1 MTQYK
6 IKIFK
11 QLTNECCKVLP
22 CEKHILQEVK
32 EEYARVVEEIT
43 LPEGAY
49 FSRLYMVSLQNGEE
63 NDIIVD
69 GSIEYPL
76 VNKDQK
82 TRIN

>member
-6 IKIFK
+6 IKFFH
-11 QLTNECCKVLP
+11 QLTGECCKVLH

-32 EEYARVVEEIT
+32 EEYSQLVEEVD
-43 LPEGAY
+43 LPNGDY
-49 FSRLYMVSLQNGEE
+49 FSRLYMICKQNGEE
-63 NDIIVD
+63 NDELVK

-76 VNKDQK
+76 KSKNHK